1 MLKIKNLLLSTW
13 FVCANEI
20 LVIVD
25 HHNLLLVLDLWAT
38 MSHIFSLNGPWNLNK
53 FLIIPLKLKSF
64 SVEICISH
72 PQDFLIMYPLFQLL
86 FYFQL
91 HPNCFSYPYPHC
103 LKSWIQLKKNFFW
116 FPACGQNK
124 LIPHKGFS
132 KSGNWTFV
140 HSSQLQISTR

>member
-38 MSHIFSLNGPWNLNK
+38 MSHIFSFNGPWNLNK
-53 FLIIPLKLKSF
+53 FLIIPLKLKHF

-72 PQDFLIMYPLFQLL
+72 PQDYLIMYPLFQLL

-103 LKSWIQLKKNFFW
+103 LKSWIQIQKELF
-116 FPACGQNK
+116 
-124 LIPHKGFS
+124 LIPLMQAEQTDS
-132 KSGNWTFV
+132 P
-140 HSSQLQISTR
+140 